1 MKFEWDKNKRLANIR
16 KHGFDFTDVATVFD
30 SDTVTVEDDRYN
42 YGEQRFITFGLFQ
55 GRVIA
60 VVHTENDDL
69 VRIISARK
77 ASKYEQQ
84 IYFEQV

>member
-1 MKFEWDKNKRLANIR
+1 MTSKGLICTFTFLARWAIL
-16 KHGFDFTDVATVFD
+16 A
-30 SDTVTVEDDRYN
+30 
-42 YGEQRFITFGLFQ
+42 GLFQ

-77 ASKYEQQ
+77 ATKYEQK